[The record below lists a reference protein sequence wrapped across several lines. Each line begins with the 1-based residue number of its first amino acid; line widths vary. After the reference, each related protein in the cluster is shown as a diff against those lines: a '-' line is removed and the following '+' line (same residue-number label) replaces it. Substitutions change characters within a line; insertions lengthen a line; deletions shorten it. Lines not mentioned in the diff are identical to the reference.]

1 MKTQELLSRLQ
12 KVKRTSSNSWVSCC
26 PAHEDRDPSMTI
38 KETPE
43 TVLVHCFAGCSTEE
57 VLGAVGMTF
66 DDLYP
71 DHQEHVRTQRLS
83 SSDAL
88 RCIAFESLVVVA
100 SAGTM
105 RERDLTSDEMSRL
118 VTASS
123 RIQAAIE
130 MAGVRE

>member
-12 KVKRTSSNSWVSCC
+12 KVKRTSSNSWVACC
-26 PAHEDRDPSMTI
+26 PAHEDRMPSMTI

-43 TVLVHCFAGCSTEE
+43 TVLIHCFAGCSTDE

-66 DDLYP
+66 EDLYP
-71 DHQEHVRTQRLS
+71 DHHDHIRPQKLNA
-83 SSDAL
+83 SDAL

-105 RERDLTSDEMSRL
+105 RQRDLSKDEMERL
-118 VTASS
+118 VTASG
-123 RIQAAIE
+123 RIQASLE